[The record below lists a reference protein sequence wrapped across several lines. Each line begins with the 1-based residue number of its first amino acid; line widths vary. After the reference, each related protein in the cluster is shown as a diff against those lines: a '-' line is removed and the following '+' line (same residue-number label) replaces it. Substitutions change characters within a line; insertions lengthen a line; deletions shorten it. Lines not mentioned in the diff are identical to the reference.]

1 MHIYRHKPARKFMLK
16 AQKLE
21 GFTLLEL
28 LIVIVILGVLGAVGV
43 PAYFNQVDITREN
56 AANQAVMAAAKAC
69 SALRITGDHDDFEEV
84 SGVDETTCSGPGTIQ
99 LFTSN
104 LGDLDPEAQATV
116 SAGGGVQLTR
126 PAAR

>member
-1 MHIYRHKPARKFMLK
+1 MVK

-69 SALRITGDHDDFEEV
+69 SALRITGEHGLFEKV
-84 SGVDETTCSGPGTIQ
+84 SGVAEATCSDQGTEQ
-99 LFTSN
+99 YFTSDMEN
-104 LGDLDPEAQATV
+104 LTDQAQATV